1 MYLTRIFLL
10 VYVLLNGL
18 CFHLAAQP
26 RTIASIP
33 LPPGF
38 KRVEQPA
45 GSFGAW
51 LRSRPLKKDNTVY
64 LYDGRLK
71 RNQTAQYAV
80 MDISVGKKDL
90 QQCADAVIRLRAE
103 YLYDSGAYDKIAFH
117 ATDGSLMDYRS
128 WMQGY
133 RFRLKGQHLAKVKA
147 ATPCSNS
154 ACFAAYLETVFSWA
168 GTLSLSRELLPVK
181 DTRNITPGNVFIRGG
196 APGHAVTVVD
206 VAQNAAGQ
214 RIFLLA
220 QSYMPAQDIHVLK
233 NPAAA
238 SPWYAAGF
246 TGKMVTPE
254 WVFDAGEL
262 AAFSR

>member
-1 MYLTRIFLL
+1 M
-10 VYVLLNGL
+10 
-18 CFHLAAQP
+18 
-26 RTIASIP
+26 
-33 LPPGF
+33 
-38 KRVEQPA
+38 
-45 GSFGAW
+45 
-51 LRSRPLKKDNTVY
+51 
-64 LYDGRLK
+64 
-71 RNQTAQYAV
+71 
-80 MDISVGKKDL
+80 
-90 QQCADAVIRLRAE
+90 
-103 YLYDSGAYDKIAFH
+103 
-117 ATDGSLMDYRS
+117 
-128 WMQGY
+128 
-133 RFRLKGQHLAKVKA
+133 
-147 ATPCSNS
+147 
-154 ACFAAYLETVFSWA
+154 
-168 GTLSLSRELLPVK
+168 SLSRELLPVK

-196 APGHAVTVVD
+196 APGHAVTVVY